1 MISVQSA
8 GYFDQSDKMVKMVLA
23 VVTATG
29 TVMLPHVANAFAR
42 GESSRTKD
50 LLYESFSFVTALSMP
65 MTFGLAAVAPKFVP
79 LFFTNKF
86 VSVTP
91 IMMIES
97 FVILLIAWSNAIGTQ
112 YLLPTKQTKKYTTS
126 VVLGAVVN
134 LVANIPLI
142 LMYGAIGSAVATVL
156 SELSVTVYQIYV
168 IRNQIKYKN
177 LFEDISKYLSAG
189 ILMFIIV
196 FWFNQIF
203 SDNWI
208 SLILEVIIGIMT
220 YLVLLVAL
228 RAKLIKRAI
237 KLIKHD

>member
-1 MISVQSA
+1 
-8 GYFDQSDKMVKMVLA
+8 
-23 VVTATG
+23 
-29 TVMLPHVANAFAR
+29 
-42 GESSRTKD
+42 
-50 LLYESFSFVTALSMP
+50 
-65 MTFGLAAVAPKFVP
+65 
-79 LFFTNKF
+79 
-86 VSVTP
+86 
-91 IMMIES
+91 
-97 FVILLIAWSNAIGTQ
+97 
-112 YLLPTKQTKKYTTS
+112 
-126 VVLGAVVN
+126 
-134 LVANIPLI
+134 
-142 LMYGAIGSAVATVL
+142 MYGAIGSAVATVL